1 GPGSREASRER
12 TPTAHAVRIEF
23 PSTVIRSSGRGW
35 VAGPRSTE
43 PSVIRNRLPWH
54 GQSMVPSATVDTR
67 QCWWVQTAENALN
80 SPAVGWVTTIF
91 SSFRTVPP
99 PTGTSP
105 AGTSSR
111 PPGAS
116 GPDVLV
122 TVAEPVSPPSPPP
135 PPQAAASAAAPAVTR
150 TVRRV
155 ASWVMSALR
164 AMWGGVGRTRR
175 EAPGRA
181 YAGSGRRPVHLST
194 EETEGEANPDEHE
207 HTTPARPS
215 QRAGGG
221 HLSRAP

>member
-1 GPGSREASRER
+1 
-12 TPTAHAVRIEF
+12 TAHAVRIEF

-122 TVAEPVSPPSPPP
+122 TLADPVSPPSAPP

-164 AMWGGVGRTRR
+164 AMWGGWGGPGERRRDARTP
-175 EAPGRA
+175 EAADALCIFPPKKPKVKQIRTNTNTPRPRVRLSGRA
-181 YAGSGRRPVHLST
+181 ADT
-194 EETEGEANPDEHE
+194 
-207 HTTPARPS
+207 
-215 QRAGGG
+215 
-221 HLSRAP
+221 